1 MDDHCQMDDEGWPLY
16 EEIDWHFR
24 RMVRKFVKERDKI
37 AVEGIPLP
45 ALLILHKI
53 NRDGEQKLGDLAEQ
67 LDFSPGAITVLCDKL
82 EKRGLAVRRR
92 LEEDRRS
99 VALGITE
106 DGRRLLNRQRGLSR
120 ASTRLLFSGFAAGE
134 LETLRKAFIRIA
146 DRLPGY
152 ADAILRRAKENEAR
166 RGDGAADRSSAQ
178 AEPNRF
184 PGY

>member
-1 MDDHCQMDDEGWPLY
+1 MEDNCQQY
-16 EEIDWHFR
+16 EELDWHFR

-53 NRDGEQKLGDLAEQ
+53 ARDGEQKLGDLAEQ
-67 LDFSPGAITVLCDKL
+67 LDFSPGAITMLCDKL
-82 EKRGLAVRRR
+82 ERKGYAARRR
-92 LEEDRRS
+92 LAEDRRS

-106 DGRRLLNRQRGLSR
+106 EGRRLLMRQRGLSR
-120 ASTRLLFSGFAAGE
+120 ASIRYLFSGFTPEE
-134 LETLRKAFIRIA
+134 LEVLRKAFIRIA

-152 ADAILRRAKENEAR
+152 ADAILRQAKENEMRHGEA
-166 RGDGAADRSSAQ
+166 SAQ

-184 PGY
+184 LSY